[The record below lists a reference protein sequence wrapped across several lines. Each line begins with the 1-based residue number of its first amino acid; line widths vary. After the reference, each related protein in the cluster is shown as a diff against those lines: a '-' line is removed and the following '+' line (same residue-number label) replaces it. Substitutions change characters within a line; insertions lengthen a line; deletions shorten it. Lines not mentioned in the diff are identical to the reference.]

1 MRVLFIGNSHTFF
14 NDMPHTFAVMCRE
27 LTGETPEVTMFAF
40 SGRPLSWH
48 LSDPV
53 SLRFALRYGRY
64 DTCVIQ
70 QPAHPFPDEA
80 VPEKDEETLVSL
92 CRQFGTTPVV
102 YMTWAEKARPENAA
116 VMSRFYRK
124 LAGKHGIPL
133 CPVGDLFEKIRDT
146 HPEVGLYAGDG
157 AHASPAG
164 DYLIAA
170 AFASLLTGTRDL
182 SPLSDRCIDFLLPEA
197 DVPRDADDMNLTL
210 PAETARILR
219 ETAESLWTI

>member
-1 MRVLFIGNSHTFF
+1 MRVLFLGNSHTYV
-14 NDMPHTFAVMCRE
+14 NDMPHTFAVMCGR
-27 LTGETPEVTMFAF
+27 LTGEVPEVSMIAY
-40 SGRPLSWH
+40 SGRSLAWHLGDPLSLH
-48 LSDPV
+48 
-53 SLRFALRYGRY
+53 FALRYGRY
-64 DTCVIQ
+64 DYCVIQ
-70 QPAHPFPDEA
+70 QQAHPFPDEA
-80 VPEKDEETLVSL
+80 ATEKDEETLISL

-124 LAGKHGIPL
+124 LAQKHGIPL
-133 CPVGDLFEKIRDT
+133 CPVGDLFEQIRDT
-146 HPEVGLYAGDG
+146 HPEIGLYADDG
-157 AHASPAG
+157 AHASPTG

-182 SPLSDRCIDFLLPEA
+182 SPLSDRCVDFRLPDK
-197 DVPRDADDMNLTL
+197 DVPRDADGMNLTL